1 MAGSRAV
8 GGRWSGGAGGMAIRH
23 IAFVVAALASALP
36 ARADWSDEFDGGF
49 SAPWIFAAT
58 DDVGDPPST
67 GVTTAAVVEAGA
79 DDHLLLAHST
89 RALRDGG
96 GGAAD
101 VFGYVDAP
109 FGDLAITADV
119 NASPATGQQSLLGLL
134 ARGDPAVGSAY
145 LAGLDFESGQF
156 AIARSDDFIDFQ
168 TPLVASPV
176 PILRSTT
183 YHIQFFLIGSR
194 LTARLLDATTRT
206 LLSTITVL
214 DTSFAS
220 GAAGLIV
227 ETAYDAGLDPVGP
240 VVGTFD
246 SVRVV
251 PEPGAAPLIGSGVML
266 LVARGRMRRP
276 ASPR

>member
-8 GGRWSGGAGGMAIRH
+8 GGRWSGGAGGVAIRH

-79 DDHLLLAHST
+79 
-89 RALRDGG
+89 
-96 GGAAD
+96 AD

-109 FGDLAITADV
+109 FGDLAITADS
-119 NASPATGQQSLLGLL
+119 NASPAAGQQSLLGVL

-246 SVRVV
+246 SARVV
-251 PEPGAAPLIGSGVML
+251 PEPGASAADRQRGHAARGAGANASTRFAEVTSWCARVML
-266 LVARGRMRRP
+266 WRWR
-276 ASPR
+276 AS